1 MREPEAKRILRS
13 MLTDFSPGSILHLL
27 GDVFRENAEEACQY
41 EDELA
46 FERCK
51 SLEAALYVVGIGV
64 DGACPR

>member
-1 MREPEAKRILRS
+1 MKELQAKKILRK
-13 MLTDFSPGSILHLL
+13 LLRDFTAGSILHLL
-27 GDVFRENAEEACQY
+27 ADVYRENAVEASQC
-41 EDELA
+41 EDEMA